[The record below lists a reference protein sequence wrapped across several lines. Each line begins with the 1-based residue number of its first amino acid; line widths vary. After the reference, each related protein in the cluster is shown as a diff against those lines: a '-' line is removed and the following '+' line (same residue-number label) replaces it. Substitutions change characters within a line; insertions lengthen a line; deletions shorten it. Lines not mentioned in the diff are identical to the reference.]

1 MMIGFEVLSSE
12 LSNAITAILGGV
24 AAASCEGA
32 SAKIAGACGPKL
44 EGAIRLGIESRVGWK
59 CRHTHDGPLTLIGK
73 FGVERECR
81 RMMRR

>member
-59 CRHTHDGPLTLIGK
+59 CRRI
-73 FGVERECR
+73 
-81 RMMRR
+81 RMTGLSL